1 MRQYAMNKIN
11 KVDIKVLQS
20 FKLVLV
26 FAIGLTLPFQTLAS
40 TQNSKVPFGKIKV
53 RVLKRRQI
61 HIETAALLCSLQGT
75 GAKSSQIQEAW
86 RDQIETPISADDQF
100 LVISIMR
107 GMCPEIKPEK
117 PSL

>member
-1 MRQYAMNKIN
+1 MNNLN
-11 KVDIKVLQS
+11 KVDIQFFQT
-20 FKLVLV
+20 FKLILV
-26 FAIGLTLPFQTLAS
+26 FLIGFSLPFQVLAN

-61 HIETAALLCSLQGT
+61 HIETAALLCSLQEI
-75 GAKSSQIQEAW
+75 GAKNSQIQEAW

-107 GMCPEIKPEK
+107 GICPEIQPQKPF
-117 PSL
+117 L

>member
-1 MRQYAMNKIN
+1 MHKLN
-11 KVDIKVLQS
+11 KVDIKFFQNL
-20 FKLVLV
+20 KLVLV
-26 FAIGLTLPFQTLAS
+26 FVIGFSLPFQALAN

-61 HIETAALLCSLQGT
+61 HIETAALLCSLQEN
-75 GAKSSQIQEAW
+75 GAQTSQVQEAW

-100 LVISIMR
+100 LVMSIMR
-107 GMCPEIKPEK
+107 GMCPEIQPQK

>member
-1 MRQYAMNKIN
+1 MNKLNQI
-11 KVDIKVLQS
+11 DIKFLQNL
-20 FKLVLV
+20 KLVLV
-26 FAIGLTLPFQTLAS
+26 FAIGFSLPFQALAN
-40 TQNSKVPFGKIKV
+40 TQNSKAPFGKIQV

-61 HIETAALLCSLQGT
+61 HIETAALLCSLLEN
-75 GAKSSQIQEAW
+75 GAQKDQIYEAW

-107 GMCPEIKPEK
+107 GMCPNIQPQK